1 MSLQALLGPHAA
13 LIMEAKSLDELK
25 ETLFSIFTSAAPID
39 VRIPLKFNN
48 HTNAA
53 PIQIVN
59 SGRDDWNGIS
69 IKDAAGRETKLGIG
83 LGTSGVVANQVVTDR
98 KFAIDQ
104 NVIQQKYQGENVG
117 SGFGQGSSSTGIWE
131 ANRFNLEF
139 PKLSKRCTS
148 YALAYAATVTLNY
161 GLGGYQYTTLTGNLT
176 ATIDSTKMKTG
187 ETFWWEVIDTSG
199 SRVITFAVSGGG
211 SLVWDGGTQPA
222 ALAATKGRVFSF
234 TKNSA
239 GNITGGVAYNSY

>member
-25 ETLFSIFTSAAPID
+25 ETLFSIFTSAAPIE
-39 VRIPLKFNN
+39 VRTPLKINN
-48 HTNAA
+48 RTNSAA
-53 PIQIVN
+53 VQIVN
-59 SGRDDWNGIS
+59 SGRDDSVGIS
-69 IKDAAGRETKLGIG
+69 IEDAAGHQTKVGIG
-83 LGTSGVVANQVVTDR
+83 LGSVGLIANQVVTDR

-117 SGFGQGSSSTGIWE
+117 SGYADTKGIWE

-139 PKLSKRCTS
+139 PKLSKRCS
-148 YALAYAATVTLNY
+148 AYALAYATTVTLNY

-176 ATIDSTKMKTG
+176 ATIDSTKMTTG
-187 ETFWWEVIDTSG
+187 QTMWWEVIDTSG